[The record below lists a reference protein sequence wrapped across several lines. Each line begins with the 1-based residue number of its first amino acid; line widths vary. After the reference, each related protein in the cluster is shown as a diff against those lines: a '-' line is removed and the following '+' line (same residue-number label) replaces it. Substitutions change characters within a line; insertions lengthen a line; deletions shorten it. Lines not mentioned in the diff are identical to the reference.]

1 MDDFVKEKLVMWGLE
16 RFLENFEEQE
26 IDQETLLLLDDQ
38 AVKADLI
45 KPLGP
50 RSKLLQRIKELKGPS
65 LISEDCTFSEDIP
78 STSNSSLSI
87 PSGSSTSIIKPPEDI
102 PSTSNSSTSIRSSS
116 SSTSK
121 PPEDIPNT
129 SNSSVSIPSSSSTS
143 IIKPPEAKKIKMAH
157 DIRAILSKRREGEE
171 LIKEMEEGCISYNSR
186 KLIVNT
192 LVSHLIETYTKWP
205 KTEQKLAMAK
215 CIVTQ
220 FPALDNDDHDAYL
233 TWFTPAS
240 QNKTKDSSGY
250 IEMRLRNV
258 RYRDPA
264 RTPKESNKK
273 VQANL
278 PNTEDL
284 DLSSDRDEEVD
295 AKIKWL
301 QDHKEPRQQVRSWMR
316 DTCKARAGYIRDNK
330 DKPVQE
336 LLLLFPRLIDTEG
349 MVDQDFRI
357 LFPQSADK
365 LFLTWPKFCRHVL
378 NYAEKQVDWRL
389 YLNFKG
395 AVETGKM
402 VLMSNSFTLLSNLQ
416 SSEDEQP
423 QELPGQSEGD
433 ARKNK
438 GENYDVLFRYKG
450 RAREASAP
458 YGTNRD
464 ELLDIGIRLFSDI
477 PSSSADC
484 HLLYYAEKWSEWIDL
499 PDRFTL
505 ESALKVKM
513 EPIDSE
519 EKTKEPN
526 MTKKRNLLE
535 KIREASRK
543 RPCTKKMPENAME
556 NTVFAVDDDSDSS
569 NLPDPALTGINENIF
584 ICMYNML
591 RPTQNSVPG
600 SVRTH
605 NVHDLCNP
613 L

>member
-1 MDDFVKEKLVMWGLE
+1 MIYCINNHLFCTSLLE
-16 RFLENFEEQE
+16 
-26 IDQETLLLLDDQ
+26 
-38 AVKADLI
+38 
-45 KPLGP
+45 
-50 RSKLLQRIKELKGPS
+50 GPS

-336 LLLLFPRLIDTEG
+336 LLLLFPHEQEVNLSLQVLP
-349 MVDQDFRI
+349 M
-357 LFPQSADK
+357 LFPPGK
-365 LFLTWPKFCRHVL
+365 KKGPKGRS
-378 NYAEKQVDWRL
+378 
-389 YLNFKG
+389 G
-395 AVETGKM
+395 
-402 VLMSNSFTLLSNLQ
+402 
-416 SSEDEQP
+416 SSTMDE
-423 QELPGQSEGD
+423 
-433 ARKNK
+433 ARKAFVQRK
-438 GENYDVLFRYKG
+438 EI
-450 RAREASAP
+450 
-458 YGTNRD
+458 GTNIPGF
-464 ELLDIGIRLFSDI
+464 LDQ
-477 PSSSADC
+477 
-484 HLLYYAEKWSEWIDL
+484 
-499 PDRFTL
+499 
-505 ESALKVKM
+505 
-513 EPIDSE
+513 
-519 EKTKEPN
+519 KT
-526 MTKKRNLLE
+526 
-535 KIREASRK
+535 
-543 RPCTKKMPENAME
+543 
-556 NTVFAVDDDSDSS
+556 
-569 NLPDPALTGINENIF
+569 
-584 ICMYNML
+584 
-591 RPTQNSVPG
+591 Q
-600 SVRTH
+600 TH
-605 NVHDLCNP
+605 CLC
-613 L
+613 

>member
-87 PSGSSTSIIKPPEDI
+87 PSGSSTSIIKPPEVI

-284 DLSSDRDEEVD
+284 DLSSDKDEEVD

-395 AVETGKM
+395 AVETDEQEVNLSLQVLPMLFPPGKKKGAKGRSGSSTKDEARKAFVQRKEIGTNIPGFLDQKTQTQPF
-402 VLMSNSFTLLSNLQ
+402 VLIQGEIDKPEQVFVVVENSTIPCTSLLKGIDICMKLVYILDMDYAWQCQHVWDFLQKNVYKLGQVKGRGTSVPAVTLLKTYL
-416 SSEDEQP
+416 
-423 QELPGQSEGD
+423 
-433 ARKNK
+433 
-438 GENYDVLFRYKG
+438 EN
-450 RAREASAP
+450 
-458 YGTNRD
+458 
-464 ELLDIGIRLFSDI
+464 
-477 PSSSADC
+477 
-484 HLLYYAEKWSEWIDL
+484 
-499 PDRFTL
+499 
-505 ESALKVKM
+505 KVK
-513 EPIDSE
+513 E
-519 EKTKEPN
+519 
-526 MTKKRNLLE
+526 
-535 KIREASRK
+535 
-543 RPCTKKMPENAME
+543 
-556 NTVFAVDDDSDSS
+556 V
-569 NLPDPALTGINENIF
+569 
-584 ICMYNML
+584 
-591 RPTQNSVPG
+591 
-600 SVRTH
+600 
-605 NVHDLCNP
+605 
-613 L
+613 